1 MCAPDNQKSSPWDQR
16 LDRKRKYREV
26 SLYIFLEC
34 VRHLQYTVT
43 VTNTLFNAL
52 QKGKAGMDT
61 LIELYDE
68 RAIENVLAADMFRP
82 QRIVYLCPTEVARSR
97 EQQER
102 IADFFRHR
110 GWDPELI
117 FLEASLYKVDRIL
130 RQLLAV
136 SGKYPDCA
144 MDVTG
149 GSDAELFAAGLF
161 AAKTDVRVFT
171 YSRKKNRFYN
181 ISGAEFADDLPCSIS
196 YSVKEFF
203 LMAGG
208 TLLPGRVDNGV
219 LQEYLEDMDP
229 FFHCFL
235 RHRRDWTNII
245 TYMQRV
251 SPCEYGQVPPMEIR
265 GNYTVKGERGGRIS
279 AKEEALEDFRRIGF
293 IHDLQIVSGESV
305 SFRFRDQYTRAWLRD
320 VGSVLELYV
329 YKACLDTG
337 IFHDIISSAVVRW
350 NEVLGHASV
359 INEIDVMATRGVTPL
374 FISCKV
380 SDVKTEA
387 LNELA
392 ILRDR
397 FGGKGAK
404 AAIVSTGRCN
414 AASRHRAAQLGI
426 AVIDRDELETGK
438 LVYRLKVIMKVEDG
452 DPEAAERVSY
462 DP

>member
-1 MCAPDNQKSSPWDQR
+1 MN
-16 LDRKRKYREV
+16 
-26 SLYIFLEC
+26 
-34 VRHLQYTVT
+34 
-43 VTNTLFNAL
+43 
-52 QKGKAGMDT
+52 T

-82 QRIVYLCPTEVARSR
+82 RRIVYLCPTEVAQNRVR
-97 EQQER
+97 QEQ
-102 IADFFRHR
+102 IAAFFRHR
-110 GWDPELI
+110 GWEPELV
-117 FLEASLYKVDRIL
+117 FLETSLYKVDRIL

-136 SGKYPDCA
+136 SERFPDCA

-161 AAKTDVRVFT
+161 AAQAKVRVFT
-171 YSRKKNRFYN
+171 YSRRKNRFYN
-181 ISGAEFADDLPCSIS
+181 ISGAEFAENLSCNIL
-196 YSVKEFF
+196 YSVKDFF

-219 LQEYLEDMDP
+219 LKEYLDEIDP
-229 FFHCFL
+229 FFDCFL
-235 RHRRDWTNII
+235 RWRADWTNII
-245 TYMQRV
+245 TYMQRI
-251 SPCEYGQVPPMEIR
+251 SPAEAGQTPSMDVR
-265 GNYTVKGERGGRIS
+265 GAYVVKGERGGRIS
-279 AKEEALEDFRRIGF
+279 AKEDALRDFARIGF
-293 IHDLQIVSGESV
+293 LRDLEIVSGERV
-305 SFRFRDQYTRAWLRD
+305 SFRFRDQNTRAWLRD

-329 YKACLDTG
+329 YKACLDAG
-337 IFHDIISSAVVRW
+337 IFNDMISSAVVRW
-350 NEVLGHASV
+350 DEVLGHGSV
-359 INEIDVMATRGVTPL
+359 LNEIDVVATRGVVPL

-414 AASRHRAAQLGI
+414 AAARHRAAQLGI

-438 LVYRLKVIMKVEDG
+438 LVYRLKVIMKADG
-452 DPEAAERVSY
+452 AES
-462 DP
+462 